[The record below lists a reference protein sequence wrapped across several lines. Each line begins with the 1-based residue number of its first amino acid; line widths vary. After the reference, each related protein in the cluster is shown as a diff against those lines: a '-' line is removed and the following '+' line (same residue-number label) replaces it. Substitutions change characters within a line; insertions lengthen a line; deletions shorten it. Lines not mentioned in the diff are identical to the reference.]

1 MPILTVSDDQVIE
14 LVKQLPP
21 DHQKR
26 LFEFLLMQ
34 QWSAWVDLSRY
45 GEERARIAAAQ
56 RGHEWHA
63 MTESEREAFI
73 DDLVHED
80 RSCAG

>member
-21 DHQKR
+21 DQQER
-26 LFEFLLMQ
+26 LFEFLLTQ
-34 QWSAWVDLSRY
+34 QWGAWVDLSRY

-56 RGHEWHA
+56 RGHAWDA

>member
-1 MPILTVSDDQVIE
+1 MPTLKLTEEQVIE

-21 DHQKR
+21 EQQEV
-26 LFEFLLMQ
+26 LFQFLLTK

-45 GEERARIAAAQ
+45 GEERARIAAAR
-56 RGHEWHA
+56 RGRNWEE
-63 MTESEREAFI
+63 MTEDEREAFV

-80 RSCAG
+80 KPCPW

>member
-1 MPILTVSDDQVIE
+1 VPILTVSDDQVIE

-21 DHQKR
+21 DQQKR
-26 LFEFLLMQ
+26 LFVFLLTQ
-34 QWSAWVDLSRY
+34 QWGAWVDLARY

-56 RGHEWHA
+56 RGHTWDA